1 MPNRATTTRSART
14 VLELRIRE
22 RRQTFEEF
30 IEYAET
36 FARERGERGTLSLRH
51 LQRLT
56 GGHRSGGNPPG
67 HLRPATAR
75 LLEHIF
81 GTTIEQLLAPP
92 TEEVSGSS
100 AGAPTDQLTLPSK
113 AQALRVA
120 VAIVVKKSDVLIV
133 RRRGHDGCGITWQF
147 PAGMVKPGMP
157 VETVAIHETYG
168 ETSVHCSVVRE
179 LGSRVHPITRVVCHY
194 LLCEYLGGDEENIDI
209 VENAGVA
216 WADKKALTR
225 FIPAG
230 QIFPPVLEALDVS
243 E

>member
-1 MPNRATTTRSART
+1 MMPDRGMTTRSART

-30 IEYAET
+30 VEYAET
-36 FARERGERGTLSLRH
+36 FAREHGERGTLSLRH
-51 LQRLT
+51 LQRLAA
-56 GGHRSGGNPPG
+56 GRRSGGNPPG
-67 HLRPATAR
+67 QLRPATAR

-81 GTTIEQLLAPP
+81 HTSIDQLLAPP
-92 TEEVSGSS
+92 GEETNGSPVDAVSES
-100 AGAPTDQLTLPSK
+100 ALQSK
-113 AQALRVA
+113 VQALRVA
-120 VAIVVKKSDVLIV
+120 VAIVVKQSDVLIV
-133 RRRGHDGCGITWQF
+133 RRRGYDGCGITWQF

-168 ETSVHCSVVRE
+168 ETRVHCAVVRK
-179 LGSRVHPITRVVCHY
+179 LGSRIHPITGVICHY
-194 LLCEYLGGDEENIDI
+194 LLCEYLGGDEENIDV

-216 WADKKALTR
+216 WADKTMLTR
-225 FIPAG
+225 FIPVG